1 MFKEAALLT
10 QAHVAKAL
18 HLSVAAGINS
28 DSIAAWLQ
36 TERVVRAMPNTPAL
50 VGLGQTGLF
59 ARSAV
64 NDAEKQALSGMLGLV
79 GESLWVEEEAL
90 LDAVTAVSGSGP
102 AYVFY
107 VLEAMVDAGVQ
118 MGLTPEQAHQLAVG
132 TLVGASELA
141 RSSSDTPAVLR
152 EKVTSK
158 GGTTYAALTV
168 MQNKG
173 IHASLVEAMQ
183 AARDRAKVLGQELGA

>member
-1 MFKEAALLT
+1 
-10 QAHVAKAL
+10 
-18 HLSVAAGINS
+18 
-28 DSIAAWLQ
+28 
-36 TERVVRAMPNTPAL
+36 
-50 VGLGQTGLF
+50 LF

-64 NDAEKQALSGMLGLV
+64 SPEEKQAISAMLGLV
-79 GESLWVEEEAL
+79 GESLWVNEEAL

-107 VLEAMVDAGVQ
+107 FLEAMVDAGVN

-132 TLVGASELA
+132 TLVGAAELA

-168 MQNKG
+168 MQDKG

-183 AARDRAKVLGQELGA
+183 AARDRAESLGQELGG